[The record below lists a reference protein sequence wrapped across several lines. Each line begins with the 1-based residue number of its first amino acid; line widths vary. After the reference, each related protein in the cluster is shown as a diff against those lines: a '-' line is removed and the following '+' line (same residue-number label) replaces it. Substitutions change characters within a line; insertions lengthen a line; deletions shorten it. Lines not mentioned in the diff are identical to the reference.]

1 MKITLEICCDSADS
15 VQAAIE
21 GGADRIELCSALSEG
36 GVTPSPGLQV
46 AAVAAGP
53 LPVYVL
59 IRPRGGD
66 FLYAERE
73 WHIIYDDISRAG
85 ALGACGVVIGAL
97 DADGYL
103 EVKHL
108 SRAVQEA
115 GPMDITF
122 HRAFD
127 MCSDPFR
134 SLRELADLGIRRVLT
149 SGQQASAE
157 TGAPR
162 IRQWMDQVRGQISL
176 MPGCGVNARNAAR
189 ILRTTGATELHASA
203 RALQPSLMRF
213 CREDVKM
220 GAADRNEFSR
230 YVTDAA
236 EVSRLR
242 AELDRHAHSSGAPLE
257 FPEE

>member
-1 MKITLEICCDSADS
+1 MEITLEICCDSADS
-15 VQAAIE
+15 VQAAID

-36 GVTPSPGLQV
+36 GVTPSPGLQA
-46 AAVAAGP
+46 AAVATGA
-53 LPVYVL
+53 LPIYVL

-66 FLYAERE
+66 FLYTERE

-85 ALGACGVVIGAL
+85 ALGARGVVIGAL
-97 DADGYL
+97 DADGHL
-103 EVKHL
+103 DVKHL

-127 MCSDPFR
+127 MCSDPR
-134 SLRELADLGIRRVLT
+134 RGLQELMDLGIRRVLT

-157 TGAPR
+157 TGAAC
-162 IRQWMDQVRGQISL
+162 IRQWMNQVRGQISL
-176 MPGCGVNARNAAR
+176 MPGCGVNARNVAH
-189 ILRTTGATELHASA
+189 ILRETGATEVHASA

-220 GAADRNEFSR
+220 GAADRDEFSR
-230 YVTDAA
+230 YVTDVD
-236 EVSRLR
+236 EVCRLR
-242 AELDRHAHSSGAPLE
+242 AEIDRHADTACETAP
-257 FPEE
+257 PAY